1 MNKEELEKEISV
13 LKERV
18 EANKTMSENYV
29 NNLAKLQKKLEDI
42 NKPELT
48 PMQFDLIQEAIEEG
62 VGNFDFS
69 DTDKYDKEF
78 GLDYDGRV
86 MLDNVELND
95 TYELIEG
102 IVEKVH
108 KLFTE
113 AECPEELDT
122 TEDDNHPVE
131 KLQNYDRR

>member
-18 EANKTMSENYV
+18 EANKTMSEGYV

-78 GLDYDGRV
+78 GLEYDGRV
-86 MLDNVELND
+86 MLDSLELNN

-102 IVEKVH
+102 IVERVH

-113 AECPEELDT
+113 VECPEDT
-122 TEDDNHPVE
+122 PE
-131 KLQNYDRR
+131 

>member
-1 MNKEELEKEISV
+1 MTKEELEKEISV
-13 LKERV
+13 LEERV
-18 EANKTMSENYV
+18 EANKTMSEGYV

-42 NKPELT
+42 NKPEIT

-62 VGNFDFS
+62 IGNFDFS
-69 DTDKYDKEF
+69 DIDKYDKEF
-78 GLDYDGRV
+78 GLDYDSRV
-86 MLDNVELND
+86 MLDSLELND

-113 AECPEELDT
+113 AECPE
-122 TEDDNHPVE
+122 DDDSQLNTQTVAE
-131 KLQNYDRR
+131 KII

>member
-1 MNKEELEKEISV
+1 MTKEELEKEISV

-18 EANKTMSENYV
+18 EANKTMSEGYV

-48 PMQFDLIQEAIEEG
+48 PMQFDLIQEAIEKG
-62 VGNFDFS
+62 IDNFDFS

-86 MLDNVELND
+86 MLDSLELND

-102 IVEKVH
+102 IVERVH

-113 AECPEELDT
+113 AECPEN
-122 TEDDNHPVE
+122 DDSQLNTQTIAE
-131 KLQNYDRR
+131 KII

>member
-13 LKERV
+13 LEERV

-48 PMQFDLIQEAIEEG
+48 PLQFDLIQEAIEES

-86 MLDNVELND
+86 MLDSVDLSD

-102 IVEKVH
+102 IVERVH

-113 AECPEELDT
+113 AECPEDTPEKVKYDDELNK
-122 TEDDNHPVE
+122 E
-131 KLQNYDRR
+131 

>member
-13 LKERV
+13 LEERV

-86 MLDNVELND
+86 MLDSLELND

-102 IVEKVH
+102 IVERVH

-113 AECPEELDT
+113 AECPEDTSEKVKYDDELNK
-122 TEDDNHPVE
+122 E
-131 KLQNYDRR
+131 

>member
-1 MNKEELEKEISV
+1 MTKEELEKEISV
-13 LKERV
+13 LEERV
-18 EANKTMSENYV
+18 EANKTMSESYV

-48 PMQFDLIQEAIEEG
+48 PMQFDLIQEAIEKG
-62 VGNFDFS
+62 IDNFDFS

-86 MLDNVELND
+86 MLDSLELND

-102 IVEKVH
+102 IVERVH

-113 AECPEELDT
+113 TECPEELDA
-122 TEDDNHPVE
+122 TENDNHPVE
-131 KLQNYDRR
+131 KLQN

>member
-86 MLDNVELND
+86 MLDGLELND

-102 IVEKVH
+102 IVERVH

-113 AECPEELDT
+113 AECPEDTPEKVKYDDELNK
-122 TEDDNHPVE
+122 E
-131 KLQNYDRR
+131 